1 MVKAI
6 KEIYRCNVCGNIV
19 EVLTAGGGELV
30 CCGQNMELLQEN
42 ETDASLEKHVPVIKK
57 NENGYVVS
65 VGETEHPMSKA
76 HFIEWISLETK
87 NKVYRKFLKPGEKPV
102 AEFKINGEV
111 IQAKCY
117 CNLHSLW
124 RKKGKL

>member
-1 MVKAI
+1 MVKST
-6 KEIYRCNVCGNIV
+6 KEIYRCNVCGNII
-19 EVLTAGGGELV
+19 EVLTVGGGELV
-30 CCGQNMELLQEN
+30 CCGQSMELLKSN
-42 ETDASLEKHVPVIKK
+42 ETDAALEKHVPFIEKIDA
-57 NENGYVVS
+57 GYRVR
-65 VGETEHPMSKA
+65 VGEIEHPMTEA

-102 AEFKINGEV
+102 AEFKISEKA

-124 RKKGKL
+124 RKKIN